1 MDPGR
6 PMVRS
11 FTLTGCVFLCCL
23 VKADVKALGRYLW
36 PVVCVSLKSVFRR
49 RERERER
56 ERERGSESS
65 LIRHIPYFQY
75 VHGLIAHIL
84 TQKTYPLAAM
94 LSTFFV
100 TVPTEKV
107 MRATSGAT

>member
-1 MDPGR
+1 VASG
-6 PMVRS
+6 
-11 FTLTGCVFLCCL
+11 
-23 VKADVKALGRYLW
+23 
-36 PVVCVSLKSVFRR
+36 VSLKSVFRR
-49 RERERER
+49 RERERERERERGRQRER